1 MATAGGLWRGIG
13 GVAVN
18 APALNLL
25 RHPRRG
31 PAWPIEPWRP
41 LALAV
46 LAGAL
51 SGGAGVGW
59 QHWRLAQLQTQHH
72 QVQAEAQAWAAQQ
85 KAAAALRSQSQ
96 LRQAALARAQDWQAR
111 QAQWLRL
118 QDVLQAQAS
127 ALGLRVLRWQ
137 ADGRQQQLQA
147 WLPRA
152 QDVPALTS
160 ALSAEGPQVW
170 TLQSL
175 AEHAH
180 SREGGVDVLLQAPW
194 PLQAREKTKAEA
206 AP

>member
-1 MATAGGLWRGIG
+1 MS
-13 GVAVN
+13 

-31 PAWPIEPWRP
+31 PAWPVEPWRP

-51 SGGAGVGW
+51 SGSAWVGW
-59 QHWRLAQLQTQHH
+59 QHWRLAQLQTQRH
-72 QVQAEAQAWAAQQ
+72 QMQAEAQAWAAQQ
-85 KAAAALRSQSQ
+85 KAATAARSQSQ
-96 LRQAALARAQDWQAR
+96 LRQAAQTRAQDWQAR

-118 QDVLQAQAS
+118 QDVLQGQAS
-127 ALGLRVLRWQ
+127 ALGLRMLRWQ

-152 QDVPALTS
+152 QDVSALTL
-160 ALSAEGPQVW
+160 ALIAAQPAAEAQTW

-175 AEHAH
+175 SGHANP
-180 SREGGVDVLLQAPW
+180 REGGVDVVLQAPW
-194 PLQAREKTKAEA
+194 PPQGPEKAKAKTS
-206 AP
+206 P